1 MDHAFCL
8 RIIGQT
14 ISPKD
19 FLLCSKGV
27 MVLHSTFKAVIHFES
42 VFHKMCMVHLYPP
55 MSRAPAPL
63 VEDCPSCTMPPPPL
77 QAFPSSKESHL
88 PMFMPPSWEQP
99 TYNERRIRGLGGYE
113 SLAPCL
119 NSGQLWRLTP
129 APELPCG
136 MGWGLSCKFVTCQLL
151 LLSHLASLTPLE
163 RLFPRAVPSKPPTGK
178 SHHSVCFPEAL
189 PQHTFWHE
197 LNHRYSK

>member
-1 MDHAFCL
+1 MLSALTKLESWRRYCGMLTDSVLQDWSTHCPCCW
-8 RIIGQT
+8 GCN
-14 ISPKD
+14 
-19 FLLCSKGV
+19 LLMAYSGV
-27 MVLHSTFKAVIHFES
+27 T
-42 VFHKMCMVHLYPP
+42 
-55 MSRAPAPL
+55 
-63 VEDCPSCTMPPPPL
+63 L